1 VRNALQQLLC
11 IAKMHSQV
19 CESLTGSVA
28 SGMPVFLMF
37 TTAPPE
43 PVPSQQRPNAMSTI
57 ATLGYRQPSVAD
69 RIAAGFH
76 AFLRAIAAADQR
88 SGRTVPFGL

>member
-1 VRNALQQLLC
+1 
-11 IAKMHSQV
+11 
-19 CESLTGSVA
+19 
-28 SGMPVFLMF
+28 
-37 TTAPPE
+37 
-43 PVPSQQRPNAMSTI
+43 MSTI

-76 AFLRAIAAADQR
+76 AFLKAIAAADQR